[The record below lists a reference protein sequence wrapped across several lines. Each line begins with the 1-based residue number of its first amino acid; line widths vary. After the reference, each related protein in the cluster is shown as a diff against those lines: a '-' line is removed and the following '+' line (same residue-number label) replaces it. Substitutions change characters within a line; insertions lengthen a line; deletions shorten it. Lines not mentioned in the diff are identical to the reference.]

1 MIKRHLLRHPILP
14 KFVYDNTTVP
24 QSLIFETYEDI
35 HASSVREMLD
45 YCKSIG
51 QPKLFRYFWNNWYRP
66 EYRGIGLCGRPGSN
80 TTIPISRTTM
90 RLESHWR
97 ILKKDYASRFLKPRL
112 DVLCYII
119 ITGLVSSRIS
129 SAPANPCAA
138 AVGDS
143 TILKRVDIYHTD
155 KDKWV
160 CSCPPFVLNSRY
172 ICKHFIFD
180 VNSHRMGSSSSDHH
194 RHLILSYFRSVGR

>member
-119 ITGLVSSRIS
+119 ITGLSGREKPSSYKGFVQIM
-129 SAPANPCAA
+129 AT
-138 AVGDS
+138 V

-160 CSCPPFVLNSRY
+160 CSCPPILVSFYSTPHADENGQ
-172 ICKHFIFD
+172 K
-180 VNSHRMGSSSSDHH
+180 MGSSSSDHH